1 VSHLPQQPVA
11 PRRAGVE
18 ESVEISPWPV
28 GDLSVAELEERLTSL
43 QSERQVRI
51 RARLPSTKHALL
63 ERELIS
69 ELRRRGVVHPP
80 P

>member
-1 VSHLPQQPVA
+1 
-11 PRRAGVE
+11 
-18 ESVEISPWPV
+18 
-28 GDLSVAELEERLTSL
+28 VAELEERLTSL

-69 ELRRRGVVHPP
+69 ELRRRGVVHSPQ
-80 P
+80 

>member
-1 VSHLPQQPVA
+1 MSHLPQQPVA
-11 PRRAGVE
+11 PRGSGVE
-18 ESVEISPWPV
+18 ESVEMSAWPV